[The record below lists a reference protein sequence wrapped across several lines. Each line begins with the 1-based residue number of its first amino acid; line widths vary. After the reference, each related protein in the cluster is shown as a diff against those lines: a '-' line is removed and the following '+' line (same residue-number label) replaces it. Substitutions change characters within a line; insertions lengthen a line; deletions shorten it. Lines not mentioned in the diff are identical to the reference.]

1 MLLSV
6 VEESR
11 KQEVLDNLRVCAD
24 IIEEISGDLKQLEGT
39 QLNRNK
45 TSYYMVVWRYKSFY
59 SICVVLGFFDQWTL
73 VLLHFNQNMSKY

>member
-1 MLLSV
+1 MSV

-39 QLNRNK
+39 QLNRK
-45 TSYYMVVWRYKSFY
+45 KHLIKWLFGDTSPSTVFV
-59 SICVVLGFFDQWTL
+59 
-73 VLLHFNQNMSKY
+73 